1 MHSLKVQH
9 SLKHSLG
16 LQGGAQKHRRVKHSN
31 ENTVLNAI

>member
-16 LQGGAQKHRRVKHSN
+16 LQGGAQNTAESN
-31 ENTVLNAI
+31 IRMKTQY